1 MSRVK
6 AFSQNSLFL
15 QQFWREFRISFWCH
29 KPLSKTKRLE
39 NDTFELLTTFSFYSS
54 CLILLIMRSWTGRS
68 SHVRGKK
75 NFKMHLKI
83 PKLSTE
89 ARLPT
94 PRYGQYLKHAYN
106 SVHECHYQGDM
117 VVRMLKVLAILGS
130 WYVCFSAEIRFEIP
144 WNFLTV
150 NINLHFCRLEVKN
163 NLFWPLISF
172 QLFDRWLSKLYQV
185 TV

>member
-1 MSRVK
+1 MCCIQGCLGLSKQRKYFQTKAIFKVLYCLERV
-6 AFSQNSLFL
+6 
-15 QQFWREFRISFWCH
+15 FWRTWELAFPVRRFFRSQRSMKISWN
-29 KPLSKTKRLE
+29 SKIWNNT
-39 NDTFELLTTFSFYSS
+39 N
-54 CLILLIMRSWTGRS
+54 
-68 SHVRGKK
+68 
-75 NFKMHLKI
+75 
-83 PKLSTE
+83 LSTE
-89 ARLPT
+89 AHVPT

-117 VVRMLKVLAILGS
+117 VVRILKVLDILGS

-150 NINLHFCRLEVKN
+150 NINLHFWRLEVKN
-163 NLFWPLISF
+163 NLFWRLISF